1 MCKNNFDYIEN
12 KDDKLV
18 VSHHNVA
25 SLLDVDANFCLSEL
39 RDHHSLTIREPLV
52 EICYDMQSFIQTI
65 PDARGPLLSSF
76 LLDNQTH
83 LRPKSGLSSV
93 LLMLFLPKKMPDLIH
108 KKVCWC

>member
-52 EICYDMQSFIQTI
+52 EI
-65 PDARGPLLSSF
+65 LL
-76 LLDNQTH
+76 
-83 LRPKSGLSSV
+83 
-93 LLMLFLPKKMPDLIH
+93 
-108 KKVCWC
+108 

>member
-52 EICYDMQSFIQTI
+52 EICYECSSSLWLQITNL
-65 PDARGPLLSSF
+65 PL
-76 LLDNQTH
+76 
-83 LRPKSGLSSV
+83 
-93 LLMLFLPKKMPDLIH
+93 
-108 KKVCWC
+108 